1 MESIPQPVC
10 ASIMEMGQNMLLCFT
25 NIVADILHNIL
36 CRSFP
41 TKRHILAGFHQ
52 MQLPLKS
59 LKTTYAK
66 AALI

>member
-1 MESIPQPVC
+1 
-10 ASIMEMGQNMLLCFT
+10 MEMGQNMLLSFT
-25 NIVADILHNIL
+25 DIFAEILQNIL
-36 CRSFP
+36 YRSFP

-59 LKTTYAK
+59 LKPRYAK